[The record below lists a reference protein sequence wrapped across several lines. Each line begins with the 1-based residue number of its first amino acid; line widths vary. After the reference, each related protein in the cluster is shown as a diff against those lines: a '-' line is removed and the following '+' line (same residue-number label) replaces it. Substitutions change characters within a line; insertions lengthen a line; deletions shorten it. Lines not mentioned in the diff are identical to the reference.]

1 MVRAFPRTTLRRALV
16 AVAATSL
23 LSSVA
28 AIPSAGADENLR
40 KREGQLQ
47 ADIDQTLQELDQS
60 SAQVAAASQAW
71 GAAQAELS
79 AAQTH
84 LAQTRG
90 ELAAAGALDQQMQN
104 KLGRAVRHLRDARA
118 ELEQGRVDL
127 AAQEDTLG
135 QIAVQNYQSGDPD
148 LLGLSMMLTSQDPTN
163 LTGQLNSVQS
173 VLDKE
178 SVTLDRLHATS
189 ILLAVQEEKVAEARQ
204 RVVVQRR
211 RAAENLA
218 RKKKLE
224 TDAEVAEGRV
234 AALSKMRAEARDA
247 AVRVREA
254 DLEHLA
260 SLQQERDRISALLEQ
275 KAVEARLAAASAA
288 AAAEGAVDLGRRPSN
303 GFLDYPVNSY
313 VTSQFGMRLHPVYH
327 RWTLHDGTDFGA
339 ACGTP
344 IRAAAAGT
352 VIATYFNAGYGNRVI
367 IDNGLHRG
375 VGLGTAYNHLSADTT
390 SVGQVVARGDI
401 IGYVG
406 STGYSTGCHLH
417 LMVYENGTAVDP
429 LSWL

>member
-1 MVRAFPRTTLRRALV
+1 
-16 AVAATSL
+16 
-23 LSSVA
+23 
-28 AIPSAGADENLR
+28 
-40 KREGQLQ
+40 
-47 ADIDQTLQELDQS
+47 
-60 SAQVAAASQAW
+60 
-71 GAAQAELS
+71 
-79 AAQTH
+79 
-84 LAQTRG
+84 
-90 ELAAAGALDQQMQN
+90 
-104 KLGRAVRHLRDARA
+104 
-118 ELEQGRVDL
+118 
-127 AAQEDTLG
+127 
-135 QIAVQNYQSGDPD
+135 
-148 LLGLSMMLTSQDPTN
+148 
-163 LTGQLNSVQS
+163 
-173 VLDKE
+173 
-178 SVTLDRLHATS
+178 
-189 ILLAVQEEKVAEARQ
+189 
-204 RVVVQRR
+204 
-211 RAAENLA
+211 
-218 RKKKLE
+218 
-224 TDAEVAEGRV
+224 
-234 AALSKMRAEARDA
+234 MRAEARDA